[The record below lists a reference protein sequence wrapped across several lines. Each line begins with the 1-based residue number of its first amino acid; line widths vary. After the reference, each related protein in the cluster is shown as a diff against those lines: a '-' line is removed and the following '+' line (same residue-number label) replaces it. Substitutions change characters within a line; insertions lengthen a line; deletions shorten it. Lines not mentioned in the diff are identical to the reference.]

1 MIIPSSSMGVFA
13 SSKPKIVISGGG
25 GSDATPDAVNWANVG
40 FVAEGNFWAYSTRQ
54 ITGIST
60 PITLSVSWT
69 GDMTIFY
76 RLVGNSAPSIGSGD
90 VSTIATPTSLSMTST
105 ANGATFEVSNNQY
118 VTFTGEQ
125 GSILIGRTV
134 FVRNVS
140 DSNNTLDNF
149 NVDYCCL

>member
-1 MIIPSSSMGVFA
+1 MILPSRSFGVVA
-13 SSKPKIVISGGG
+13 SGRRGAVAPAGLS
-25 GSDATPDAVNWANVG
+25 VNWATVG
-40 FVAEGNFWAYSTRQ
+40 FYEAGTWTYSTRQ

-69 GDMTIFY
+69 GDMTSFY

-90 VSTIATPTSLSMTST
+90 VTTVTSPTSLGMTST

-134 FVRNVS
+134 IVRNVS
-140 DSNNTLDNF
+140 DSNNLLDTF
-149 NVDYCCL
+149 LVFYCCA